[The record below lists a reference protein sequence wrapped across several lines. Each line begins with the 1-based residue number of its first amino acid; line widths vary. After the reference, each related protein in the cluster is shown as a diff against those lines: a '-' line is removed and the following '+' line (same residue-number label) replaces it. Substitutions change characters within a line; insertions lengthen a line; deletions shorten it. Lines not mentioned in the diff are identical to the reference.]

1 MPTGRGHFPEMI
13 PNSHILPKKVFWLKP
28 ILEFGRKKGELT
40 GTVHR
45 NGQTMSIPPHILEF
59 SISSQ
64 DTFPNQNSPWR
75 TVGQPLPF
83 VLINYSRCCEEPAR
97 LPLAYFGGPPAPVQ
111 GLLHLLM
118 ASCISWLRASSY
130 HGHTHPHTKQADVP
144 GSSQSDCQSRRGN
157 SGE

>member
-118 ASCISWLRASSY
+118 ASCISLPESVFCPKKLEVLNPEVTLNPQGTAVC
-130 HGHTHPHTKQADVP
+130 G
-144 GSSQSDCQSRRGN
+144 
-157 SGE
+157 